1 MRSIEG
7 HGANKKAN
15 VLSSKDFKNQV
26 HDEINNVPLE
36 IAILN
41 KELASNK

>member
-7 HGANKKAN
+7 HGANKKAI
-15 VLSSKDFKNQV
+15 VLSSNDLKNNQV
-26 HDEINNVPLE
+26 DVDEIGNVPLE

-41 KELASNK
+41 KELA